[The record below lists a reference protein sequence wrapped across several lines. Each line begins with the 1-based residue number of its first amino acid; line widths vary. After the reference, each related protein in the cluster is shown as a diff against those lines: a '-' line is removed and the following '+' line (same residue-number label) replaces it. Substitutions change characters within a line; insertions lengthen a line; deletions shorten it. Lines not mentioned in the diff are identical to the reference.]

1 MNYQFRKQ
9 GARLCLFLVLL
20 LTGCDST
27 QQPAHQN
34 QFSYSDWIMGT
45 TFNIK
50 IPKLP
55 KGVDDEQL
63 KVEIMSLLV
72 EIDSQMSTYKQD
84 SELSKINASTTTD
97 KIVISAALFKV
108 LTEAQRISM
117 LSAGAFDITVGPLV
131 NLWGFGPD
139 KTVTEPPSE
148 QLIEQALEKIGN
160 DCFLLDQT
168 TQSIEK
174 LNSEIYLDLSALAKG
189 YAVDQVAALL
199 ESKQVSDFLVEIGG
213 ELNLKGHN
221 GDNQAW
227 RIAVEKPDAESRTIQ
242 SVISATDI
250 AIASSGD
257 YRNFF
262 EQDGQ
267 RYSHTIDP
275 RTGWPITHKLVSVTV
290 LSQSTMTAD
299 ALATAF
305 MVLGA
310 EQGLALAEQEK
321 MAVLFYLKSDN
332 GFIEKSST
340 AYQNYLTEKK

>member
-1 MNYQFRKQ
+1 MQLLRKQ
-9 GARLCLFLVLL
+9 GLRGYLL
-20 LTGCDST
+20 LVIVLTSCDSA
-27 QQPAHQN
+27 QQSAKHN

-50 IPKLP
+50 APELP
-55 KGVDDEQL
+55 GCVDGEQL
-63 KVEIMSLLV
+63 KAEIMSLLV
-72 EIDSQMSTYKQD
+72 EIDGQMSTYKYD
-84 SELSKINASTTTD
+84 SELSKINTNTTTD
-97 KIVISAALFKV
+97 KIVVSTALFKV
-108 LTEAQRISM
+108 LTEAQRIGA
-117 LSAGAFDITVGPLV
+117 LSGGAFDITVGPLV

-139 KTVTEPPSE
+139 KTVTEAPSA
-148 QLIEQALEKIGN
+148 QLIEQALEKTGN
-160 DCFLLDQT
+160 DSLLLDKAS
-168 TQSIEK
+168 QSIEK
-174 LNSEIYLDLSALAKG
+174 LKPKIYLDLSALAKG

-213 ELNLKGHN
+213 ELKLKGHN
-221 GDNQAW
+221 RDKKAW

-242 SVISATDI
+242 AVLSATDI

-275 RTGWPITHKLVSVTV
+275 RTGWPISHNLVSVTV
-290 LSQSTMTAD
+290 LNKSTMTAD

-310 EQGLALAEQEK
+310 KRGLALAEQK
-321 MAVLFYLKSDN
+321 KIAVLFYVKSDN

-340 AYQNYLTEKK
+340 AYQKIIQVMK